1 MMSRVRFLRVNSRDF
16 DRNPITVMDRV
27 IVQLQQGKG
36 AGRG

>member
-1 MMSRVRFLRVNSRDF
+1 MTRVRFLRVNSRNF
-16 DRNPITVMDRV
+16 HRNPITVKDRV